1 MAVFPSRWYRRIV
14 LPAWVTSPNPEDARE
29 DERIRAMSPDE
40 RLAELVQIWKLMD
53 SILAGRPD
61 REAELARRDEL
72 PAGWLEVV
80 ERGRRAR
87 EAG

>member
-1 MAVFPSRWYRRIV
+1 MAAVPRQWYRQVV
-14 LPAWVTSPNPEDARE
+14 LPAWVTKPSPEDAHD